1 MQSPTPRDSDSVHLS
16 GARECALIKFSGGA
30 QAGGSETTLEN
41 QHYPVVELALYVFI
55 ILSLGAQET
64 NVLDLLTR
72 VPGVGITCGLESWS

>member
-1 MQSPTPRDSDSVHLS
+1 MCLQLSVGPEHMCLPRSAWSSQLPFHPRGAIFSS
-16 GARECALIKFSGGA
+16 GY
-30 QAGGSETTLEN
+30 TLEN